1 RANEEFAMKNR
12 ARAFVLSTAAVAG
25 LCGGA
30 LSRLHADSENLESAG
45 AAAREAAVFAIP
57 PSQTP
62 TPPGKSERQ
71 RLVLRATSSQT
82 GQPIKGVDVHFYG
95 RIGGEPIR
103 TSAATFG
110 DGMVTLSWRKGFAV
124 QNVWFTARAPG
135 LVPIDYNWGDDHHT
149 VELPEFVDLRFEPGL
164 PIGGVVRDEEGNPIV
179 GVQIQAQLPLT
190 WPANSG
196 LVFLA
201 NTSKTDAEGRWTWNE
216 APADCSQVKIQ
227 IDHPQYEHSWAKG
240 VRSQQL
246 VYVLKRRAD
255 GSPGSPNSVSSLKK
269 P

>member
-1 RANEEFAMKNR
+1 MKNR

-25 LCGGA
+25 LCGGRSLVCTRIRKA
-30 LSRLHADSENLESAG
+30 LSPPKPRPARRPSLPSRRARPQPRRANRNGSAWFCG
-45 AAAREAAVFAIP
+45 H
-57 PSQTP
+57 
-62 TPPGKSERQ
+62 
-71 RLVLRATSSQT
+71 LSQT

-149 VELPEFVDLRFEPGL
+149 VELPEFVDLQFEPGL

-179 GVQIQAQLPLT
+179 GVQIQRSCPSPGPPTRDWSFSPIRARPT
-190 WPANSG
+190 PKAAG
-196 LVFLA
+196 RG
-201 NTSKTDAEGRWTWNE
+201 TSA
-216 APADCSQVKIQ
+216 ADCSQVKIQ

>member
-1 RANEEFAMKNR
+1 MKKQG
-12 ARAFVLSTAAVAG
+12 RAFVLSIAAVAG
-25 LCGGA
+25 LWGGA
-30 LSRLHADSENLESAG
+30 LTRLQADAQDVESAG
-45 AAAREAAVFAIP
+45 AAAREAAVFSVP

-62 TPPGKSERQ
+62 TAPGKPERQ

-82 GQPIKGVDVHFYG
+82 GEPIKGVDVHFYG
-95 RIGGEPIR
+95 RIGGDPIR
-103 TSAATFG
+103 TSAATID

-135 LVPIDYNWGDDHHT
+135 YVPIDYNWGDDHHT
-149 VELPEFVDLRFEPGL
+149 VELPGFVELRFEPGS
-164 PIGGVVRDEEGNPIV
+164 PIGGIVRDEEGTPIA
-179 GVQIQAQLPLT
+179 GVQIQAQMPLT
-190 WPANSG
+190 WPAKSG

-227 IDHPQYEHSWAKG
+227 IDHPQYDHSWAKG

-255 GSPGSPNSVSSLKK
+255 GSPGSPNSVSSRKK
-269 P
+269 L

>member
-1 RANEEFAMKNR
+1 MKKKV
-12 ARAFVLSTAAVAG
+12 RAFFLSTAAVAG
-25 LCGGA
+25 LFGGA

-57 PSQTP
+57 PSQNP

-71 RLVLRATSSQT
+71 RLVLRATSSPT
-82 GQPIKGVDVHFYG
+82 GQPIKGVDIHFYG
-95 RIGGEPIR
+95 RIGGEPFR
-103 TSAATFG
+103 TSAATAD
-110 DGMVTLSWRKGFAV
+110 DGTANLSWRKGVAV
-124 QNVWFTARAPG
+124 QHVWFTARGAG
-135 LVPIDYNWGDDHHT
+135 YVPVDCNWGDDHHA
-149 VELPEFVDLRFEPGL
+149 VEIPEFVELRFEPGY
-164 PIGGVVRDEEGNPIV
+164 PIGGVVRDEEGNPIA

-190 WPANSG
+190 WPAKSG

-240 VRSQQL
+240 VRSMQL

-255 GSPGSPNSVSSLKK
+255 NSPGSPHSVSSLKK
-269 P
+269 L